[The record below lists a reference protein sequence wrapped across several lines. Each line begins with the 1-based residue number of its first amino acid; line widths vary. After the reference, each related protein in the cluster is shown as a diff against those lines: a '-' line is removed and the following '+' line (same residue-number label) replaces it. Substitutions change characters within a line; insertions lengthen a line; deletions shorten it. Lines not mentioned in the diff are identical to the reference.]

1 MKFVMDP
8 DNPDEPAW
16 KGPVVNFVASAT
28 ELNIKGHDTSRTE
41 IVAFR
46 DKSGGETCNGNSCAA
61 RERLG
66 SRLCLHRRHRS
77 GQSQGVEGPGNAV
90 LLSDSTRRHRR
101 LGFLRKP
108 ERRDQ
113 RRNIPS
119 HLGGLTM
126 VDQNLIL
133 IAYIVPIAF
142 GMLMMTKAGDNLAG
156 SLTGFNPLLAHARR
170 RHLLGLNI
178 VAFTGFVVSTHT
190 LWISNKISE
199 GGNVCSSATV
209 FSCDDVLGNGTTW
222 TPLWNLW
229 GLIGMFA
236 FAALLFITNSVG
248 KEPDAL
254 CQNPTC
260 GTGCS

>member
-1 MKFVMDP
+1 MC
-8 DNPDEPAW
+8 
-16 KGPVVNFVASAT
+16 G
-28 ELNIKGHDTSRTE
+28 SR
-41 IVAFR
+41 
-46 DKSGGETCNGNSCAA
+46 
-61 RERLG
+61 RLG

-77 GQSQGVEGPGNAV
+77 GQSRGVEGPWNAV

-119 HLGGLTM
+119 HLGGLTV

-142 GMLMMTKAGDNLAG
+142 GLLMMTKLGDNLAG

-170 RHLLGLNI
+170 RHLFGLNI

-209 FSCDDVLGNGTTW
+209 FSCDDVLGNAQYNVDPFFGIS
-222 TPLWNLW
+222 W

-254 CQNPTC
+254 W
-260 GTGCS
+260 SESYL